1 MILGKSFNF
10 FGPQCSYQENGNKQY
25 QLHRIILRVR
35 RENACVMLSAVPGHI
50 AAQDSELLVSYCH
63 FCVGVHVLGRGGP
76 ALGCRVPP
84 ESYVEAI
91 TSSGIVLGGGPLG
104 GNQVS
109 MRSGGRG
116 PRDGMGALRRRHA
129 RDLAHSL
136 CLCKPGRGCSPGT
149 QQTGTLNLN
158 FQPPEL

>member
-1 MILGKSFNF
+1 
-10 FGPQCSYQENGNKQY
+10 
-25 QLHRIILRVR
+25 
-35 RENACVMLSAVPGHI
+35 MLSAVPGHS

-136 CLCKPGRGCSPGT
+136 CHLQARKRVLTRNSTDRHLELELPTSGT
-149 QQTGTLNLN
+149 MRIRSC
-158 FQPPEL
+158 